1 MPTFRTMFPIF
12 PIHFMRR
19 AERGFAL
26 TCFVTVASVLTVGCA
41 SSREGIQNPDW
52 AQAGSPPPPTRTGMD
67 VEWKE
72 TEVPP
77 PPKFDTNKLLSIE
90 MPSYMTSKFGV
101 DPTTIAITGDGIVR
115 YVVVVS
121 NASGGGFNAF
131 YEGVRCASEETKSY
145 ARYGSDGWRGT
156 LNPEWKN
163 FSNLRTSYAKEL
175 AIQGLCRGHAP
186 RASVSEIVRY
196 IRQPVREP
204 DIPGMQ

>member
-1 MPTFRTMFPIF
+1 MPTLQTMFPISSIRF
-12 PIHFMRR
+12 THR
-19 AERGFAL
+19 AKRAL
-26 TCFVTVASVLTVGCA
+26 ALAFWGTLASVLSVGCA
-41 SSREGIQNPDW
+41 SSRGDIQNPDW

-77 PPKFDTNKLLSIE
+77 PPKFDANKLLSIE
-90 MPSYMTSKFGV
+90 MPTYMTSKFGV
-101 DPTTIAITGDGIVR
+101 DPATIAITGDGIVR

-121 NASGGGFNAF
+121 NASGGGLNAF
-131 YEGVRCASEETKSY
+131 YEGVRCSSEETKSY
-145 ARYGSDGWRGT
+145 ARYASDGWRAT

-163 FSNLRTSYAKEL
+163 FSNLRSSYAKEL
-175 AIQGLCRGHAP
+175 ASQGLCRGHAP

-196 IRQPVREP
+196 IGQPLREP